1 MTDELTKDVSRALY
15 ALRTA
20 FAKHNIPCPDVLE
33 YSDPRKAY
41 QAVIPLR
48 KSLSYH
54 ATQWVMTP
62 DAKPWAEM
70 SLEGFTLRF
79 EPRKIERPG
88 VGVELDNGIDGRIIR
103 DD

>member
-1 MTDELTKDVSRALY
+1 MTDKLTQDVARALY
-15 ALRTA
+15 GLRTA

-33 YSDPRKAY
+33 YSDPQKAY
-41 QAVIPLR
+41 QAIAPLR
-48 KSLSYH
+48 VSLSYN

-70 SLEGFTLRF
+70 SLEGFTVRF

-88 VGVELDNGIDGRIIR
+88 TGGELDNGIDGRIFY